1 MTDVALRMTRG
12 AVLSGRI
19 VDENG
24 EPAFGVQV
32 RALQMRTQFGE
43 RTFGPVPGAG
53 LANEATDDRGQFRF
67 FGLPPGEYAI
77 TAAPRLTPGEVVAM
91 TDAEIRAIM
100 FDLQQKRAA
109 AQQAQQSGQYT
120 PPVPSP
126 TPAPTPDEE
135 KITVAYA
142 PVYYPGTTLASGA
155 TTVTV
160 GAGEERQG
168 LDFALRLVRTTTVEG
183 IVVTPPGVSPRSVQ
197 LMMMRSMP
205 DGAGIAGLEALAMQR
220 VAPGPDGTFTYR
232 AVAPGLYKITAR
244 ATAAAAGRGRGAGPG
259 AAPAAERTVTFTAA
273 ARGGET
279 MVITPDMS
287 GGDPNAST
295 FWAEAEVPVD
305 GTPISGVSLNL
316 QPGMTMTG
324 KVQFRAMASR
334 PTGDVTRVRLRL
346 SPAPTAG
353 VRLMIGAPGFRIDGS
368 GQFTIT
374 GLTPGRYN
382 LSGTAPLAAGS
393 GPGPGWILESAIVK
407 GRDMLDFPLDIGPN
421 DSITDA
427 VVTFTEYRQ
436 EVSGSLQDA
445 SGRPAP
451 DYTIVVFAADNQY
464 WTAQSRRV
472 QSTRPGTDGR
482 FTVPNLP
489 PGEYHMAAVTDVLPT
504 EVNDPAFLEQLVS
517 ASFKFTLGPGERKSQ
532 DLKIAGGL

>member
-1 MTDVALRMTRG
+1 
-12 AVLSGRI
+12 
-19 VDENG
+19 
-24 EPAFGVQV
+24 
-32 RALQMRTQFGE
+32 
-43 RTFGPVPGAG
+43 
-53 LANEATDDRGQFRF
+53 
-67 FGLPPGEYAI
+67 
-77 TAAPRLTPGEVVAM
+77 
-91 TDAEIRAIM
+91 
-100 FDLQQKRAA
+100 
-109 AQQAQQSGQYT
+109 
-120 PPVPSP
+120 
-126 TPAPTPDEE
+126 
-135 KITVAYA
+135 
-142 PVYYPGTTLASGA
+142 
-155 TTVTV
+155 
-160 GAGEERQG
+160 
-168 LDFALRLVRTTTVEG
+168 
-183 IVVTPPGVSPRSVQ
+183 
-197 LMMMRSMP
+197 
-205 DGAGIAGLEALAMQR
+205 
-220 VAPGPDGTFTYR
+220 
-232 AVAPGLYKITAR
+232 
-244 ATAAAAGRGRGAGPG
+244 
-259 AAPAAERTVTFTAA
+259 VTFTAA

-451 DYTIVVFAADNQY
+451 DYTIVVFAAESAY
-464 WTAQSRRV
+464 WLPNARRIRTA
-472 QSTRPGTDGR
+472 RPGTDGR
-482 FTVPNLP
+482 FSIDNLP
-489 PGEYHMAAVTDVLPT
+489 AGTYRMAAVVDMADG
-504 EVNDPAFLEQLVS
+504 EAYDPAFLEQLVP
-517 ASFKFTLGPGERKSQ
+517 ASFAFTLAPGEKKVQ
-532 DLKIAGGL
+532 DMRIATGGL